1 MKRHQRDTTTKTYPM
16 AKSAKIVQN
25 TKVDIISELP
35 SKILLKIFGYLPV
48 CDILCL
54 DRVSKKF
61 QLLSRKPEMITRV
74 NFSPSGT
81 NVPLLFVPGDKFK
94 KIYGFLKFFKSERS
108 RNITSLHINYD
119 IFDKGINDY
128 RLLIEHLNLSQEDF
142 FRESRGSTVFS
153 RGTKVLFTEVLYNS
167 WPCKNLKE
175 FGFVL
180 SAHRHKWQP
189 KREVPCGVQGDVNHL
204 IQNLRE
210 NCPNLETLIVTA
222 YPAQKHFKDVFL
234 DKWDDPVDEINKDY
248 GLLDAIHKW
257 LPSDPFIRDVYGRN
271 FHFGKKKPRK
281 IPRLKRLIL
290 KFAIPADGK
299 KDINSYLGPK
309 IRQKID
315 SMENVEI
322 EVIPTQG
329 EDKHECMHG
338 FCWGIERPWRNE

>member
-25 TKVDIISELP
+25 TKVKNISELP
-35 SKILLKIFGYLPV
+35 SEILLKIFGYLPV
-48 CDILCL
+48 CDILRL

-61 QLLSRKPEMITRV
+61 QLFSRQPEMITRV
-74 NFSPSGT
+74 HFSPSGT
-81 NVPLLFVPGDKFK
+81 NVPLLFVPGNKFK
-94 KIYGFLKFFKSERS
+94 KIHGFLNFLESERS
-108 RNITSLHINYD
+108 RNITSLNVNYD
-119 IFDKGINDY
+119 IFDKGINEFY
-128 RLLIEHLNLSQEDF
+128 LTIKHLKMSREDF
-142 FRESRGSTVFS
+142 HRDDREYSLSRG
-153 RGTKVLFTEVLYNS
+153 RKELFTDLMFHS

-180 SAHRHKWQP
+180 SVHRHKWQL
-189 KREVPCGVQGDVNHL
+189 KSEVPCRLQGDVNNL

-210 NCPNLETLIVTA
+210 NCPNLETLIVTS
-222 YPAQKHFKDVFL
+222 YPAQKHFKDAFL
-234 DKWDDPVDEINKDY
+234 DKWEDPVDEVNKDY
-248 GLLDAIHKW
+248 GLLDAIYKW

-322 EVIPTQG
+322 EVIPSQG
-329 EDKHECMHG
+329 EDKHECTHG
-338 FCWGIERPWRNE
+338 FCWGIEDPDWR

>member
-25 TKVDIISELP
+25 TKVKNISELP

-48 CDILCL
+48 CDILHL

-61 QLLSRKPEMITRV
+61 QLFSRQPEMITRV

-81 NVPLLFVPGDKFK
+81 NVPLLFVPGNKFK
-94 KIYGFLKFFKSERS
+94 KIHGFLNFLESERS
-108 RNITSLHINYD
+108 RNITSLNVNYD
-119 IFDKGINDY
+119 IFDKGINEFY
-128 RLLIEHLNLSQEDF
+128 LTIKHLKMSREDF
-142 FRESRGSTVFS
+142 HQDDREYSLSRG
-153 RGTKVLFTEVLYNS
+153 RKELFTDLMFHS

-189 KREVPCGVQGDVNHL
+189 KREVPCRVMGDVNHL

-222 YPAQKHFKDVFL
+222 YPAQKHFKDAFL
-234 DKWDDPVDEINKDY
+234 DKWDDPVDEVNKDY

-271 FHFGKKKPRK
+271 FHFGEKKPRK
-281 IPRLKRLIL
+281 IPRLKRLL
-290 KFAIPADGK
+290 LRFALPANGK

-322 EVIPTQG
+322 EVIPNQG

-338 FCWGIERPWRNE
+338 FCWGIEDPDWR

>member
-1 MKRHQRDTTTKTYPM
+1 MKRNQRDTTTKTYPM

-25 TKVDIISELP
+25 TKVENISELP
-35 SKILLKIFGYLPV
+35 SEILLKIFGYLPV
-48 CDILCL
+48 CDILHL

-61 QLLSRKPEMITRV
+61 QLLSRQPEMITRV
-74 NFSPSGT
+74 HFSPSGT

-94 KIYGFLKFFKSERS
+94 KIHGFLNFLESERS
-108 RNITSLHINYD
+108 RNITSLNVNYD
-119 IFDKGINDY
+119 IFDKGINEFF
-128 RLLIEHLNLSQEDF
+128 LTIKHLKMSREDF
-142 FRESRGSTVFS
+142 HRDDGEYSLSRG
-153 RGTKVLFTEVLYNS
+153 RKELFTDLMFHS

-180 SAHRHKWQP
+180 SAHHHKWQP
-189 KREVPCGVQGDVNHL
+189 KSEVPRRVMGDVNHL

-222 YPAQKHFKDVFL
+222 YPTQKHFKDAFL
-234 DKWDDPVDEINKDY
+234 DKWEDPVDEINKDY

-257 LPSDPFIRDVYGRN
+257 LPSDPFIREVYGRN
-271 FHFGKKKPRK
+271 FHFGEKKPRK

-299 KDINSYLGPK
+299 KDINGYLGPK

-315 SMENVEI
+315 SMENVEV
-322 EVIPTQG
+322 EVIRNQG
-329 EDKHECMHG
+329 EDKHDCMHG
-338 FCWGIERPWRNE
+338 FCWGIESPDWP

>member
-25 TKVDIISELP
+25 TKVENISELP
-35 SKILLKIFGYLPV
+35 SEILLKIFGYLPV
-48 CDILCL
+48 CDILRL

-94 KIYGFLKFFKSERS
+94 KIHGFLNFLESERS
-108 RNITSLHINYD
+108 RNITSLNVNYD
-119 IFDKGINDY
+119 IFDKGINEFY
-128 RLLIEHLNLSQEDF
+128 LTIKHLKMSREDF
-142 FRESRGSTVFS
+142 HRDDGEYSLSRG
-153 RGTKVLFTEVLYNS
+153 RKELFTDLMFHS

-189 KREVPCGVQGDVNHL
+189 KSEVPCRVQGDVNHL

-222 YPAQKHFKDVFL
+222 YPAQKHFKDAFL
-234 DKWDDPVDEINKDY
+234 DKWEDPVDEINKDY

-257 LPSDPFIRDVYGRN
+257 LPSDSFIRSVYSRN
-271 FHFGKKKPRK
+271 FHFGEKKPQN
-281 IPRLKRLIL
+281 IPRLKCLIL
-290 KFAIPADGK
+290 RFALPANAK

-315 SMENVEI
+315 SI
-322 EVIPTQG
+322 
-329 EDKHECMHG
+329 C
-338 FCWGIERPWRNE
+338 